1 MSTDALRRCSP
12 TMPRDWKRL
21 MSPCC
26 ACGRSLYCPQ
36 VCECGLRKLKPD
48 GTGQCLYLVRYCS
61 QTTRKSARFMLPA
74 RDGRRCLPRSTKG
87 MFVYC
92 TSTLLSESGKASV
105 YSGPTLRR
113 LWVKQRT
120 PTNNN
125 NNPTSFSTLQVLVRG
140 SFVLGEAI
148 SLKCNLVIV
157 LVLGS
162 CGTLARSRA
171 PYVFYLLPPST
182 HNELLV
188 QLVISFQDDGEP
200 EDGQSVQGPF
210 IARLRLYGIQA
221 LWVHVVTAQ
230 CISNES
236 T

>member
-1 MSTDALRRCSP
+1 MLAKINEGDVCLLYFYTSFRVRESQ
-12 TMPRDWKRL
+12 RL
-21 MSPCC
+21 QWSHL
-26 ACGRSLYCPQ
+26 A
-36 VCECGLRKLKPD
+36 
-48 GTGQCLYLVRYCS
+48 
-61 QTTRKSARFMLPA
+61 
-74 RDGRRCLPRSTKG
+74 
-87 MFVYC
+87 
-92 TSTLLSESGKASV
+92 KA
-105 YSGPTLRR
+105 R

-120 PTNNN
+120 PTNNNNSN

-171 PYVFYLLPPST
+171 PYVFYLLAPFT
-182 HNELLV
+182 HNALLV

-200 EDGQSVQGPF
+200 EDGRSVQGPF
-210 IARLRLYGIQA
+210 IARLRRYGIQA
-221 LWVHVVTAQ
+221 LWVRVVTAQ